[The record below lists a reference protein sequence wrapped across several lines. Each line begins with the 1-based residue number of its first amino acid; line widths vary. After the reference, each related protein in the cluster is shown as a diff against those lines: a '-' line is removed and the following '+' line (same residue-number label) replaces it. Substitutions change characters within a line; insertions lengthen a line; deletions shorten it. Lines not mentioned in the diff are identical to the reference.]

1 MIQVA
6 AIYND
11 VHGLISR
18 EPVRDYVPE
27 TWISLILVK
36 REHHLALAHKHL
48 AVGLLDR
55 PIAEFRVETRLT
67 LEHIQKSDGKTQ
79 LDATVPRDDNE
90 RKLLGMFI
98 RKIHVSSKYSYAYC

>member
-1 MIQVA
+1 MYVIIIVITITQVA

-36 REHHLALAHKHL
+36 REHHLALAHKHI

-79 LDATVPRDDNE
+79 LDATIPRDDNE
-90 RKLLGMFI
+90 RKLLGTFMLI
-98 RKIHVSSKYSYAYC
+98 C

>member
-1 MIQVA
+1 M
-6 AIYND
+6 
-11 VHGLISR
+11 ISR

-36 REHHLALAHKHL
+36 REHHLALAHKHI

-55 PIAEFRVETRLT
+55 PIAEFRVETKLT

-79 LDATVPRDDNE
+79 LDATIPRDDNE
-90 RKLLGMFI
+90 RKLLGTFTRNLFYI
-98 RKIHVSSKYSYAYC
+98 NDIDLKY